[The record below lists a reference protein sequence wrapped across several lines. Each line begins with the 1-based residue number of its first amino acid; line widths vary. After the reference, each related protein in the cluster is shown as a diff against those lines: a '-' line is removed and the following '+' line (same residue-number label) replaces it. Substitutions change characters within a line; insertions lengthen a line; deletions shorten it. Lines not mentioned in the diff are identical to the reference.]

1 MSRWPLVVLLS
12 LACATSV
19 SAQST
24 RVEAIAQEQEKKS
37 KILKP
42 EQATEAEVMVKRLTN
57 ALGKLPE
64 GPYPWF
70 GSVFPGGWF
79 AAGLGY
85 AKTLSRGSRVNFVG
99 GMSVKAYKL
108 LGGEFSP
115 RELISGRLRT
125 SVSVEWID
133 AGGVTFHGYGPD
145 STDTAA
151 FYSYQ
156 PTTAKAAAA
165 FRLMPWLKANGG
177 YSYLHALTNGG
188 NDPSPL
194 FTPETAPGLDTSLG
208 YDVPTVGITL
218 DTRAS
223 PGYSTRGILARGT
236 WSRYRERNGQP
247 YSFHSAEYEAGVLI
261 PILREQFGFM
271 LRGLATI
278 DTAEAGS
285 RVPIALAPDVGSGTT
300 VRGFPNRRFQ
310 DNARAVVNAEYRW
323 RPSRYLD
330 MAVFFDA
337 GKVGPDWTAVRSG
350 RYETG
355 WGIGTR
361 LHGPAF
367 TVLRTEVA
375 KTRNGWNLVVA
386 AIPPF

>member
-1 MSRWPLVVLLS
+1 MSRGPLALLICLAVVS
-12 LACATSV
+12 PA

-24 RVEAIAQEQEKKS
+24 RVEAIAQEQANKA

-42 EQATEAEVMVKRLTN
+42 EQASEAEVVIKRVTN

-85 AKTLSRGSRVNFVG
+85 AKTLPRGSRVNFVG
-99 GMSVKAYKL
+99 GVSVKAYKL
-108 LGGEFSP
+108 FGGEFAP
-115 RELISGRLRT
+115 RELIGGRLHT

-145 STDTAA
+145 SPDGFAT
-151 FYSYQ
+151 YGYQ

-165 FRLMPWLKANGG
+165 FKVMPWLKVNGG
-177 YSYLHALTNGG
+177 YSYLHALTDGG
-188 NDPSPL
+188 NESSPL
-194 FTPETAPGLDTSLG
+194 FTPTNAPGLNTSLG
-208 YDVPTVGITL
+208 YDVPHVGITL
-218 DTRAS
+218 DTRPS
-223 PGYSTRGILARGT
+223 PGYSTHGVLARGT

-247 YSFHSAEYEAGVLI
+247 YSFHTAEYEAGVLI

-278 DTAEAGS
+278 DTPEAGN

-310 DNARAVVNAEYRW
+310 DNARAVLNAEYRW

-330 MAVFFDA
+330 MAIFFDA
-337 GKVGPDWTAVRSG
+337 GKVGPDWKSVRSG

-367 TVLRTEVA
+367 TVLRMEVA
-375 KTRNGWNLVVA
+375 STRNGWNLVVA